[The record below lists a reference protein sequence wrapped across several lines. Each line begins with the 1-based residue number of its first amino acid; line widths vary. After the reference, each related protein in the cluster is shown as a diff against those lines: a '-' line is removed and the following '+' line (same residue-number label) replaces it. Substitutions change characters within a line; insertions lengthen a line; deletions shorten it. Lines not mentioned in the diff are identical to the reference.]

1 MKKIVIL
8 LLALLC
14 LAGCSAAPAEEAA
27 EAGTIV
33 ANAGDWQVEL
43 EGNPTTGYEWTW
55 FLEGNN
61 ILEETACE
69 YIPEDTS
76 GLRDGAGGLYVFHFA
91 PLAEGE
97 AELHFTYARPW
108 ETEAPADSW
117 SVPVSVRQENGELVI
132 YPPGT

>member
-14 LAGCSAAPAEEAA
+14 LTGCSAAAPEADTAVPPSAYIAE
-27 EAGTIV
+27 
-33 ANAGDWQVEL
+33 QVL
-43 EGNPTTGYEWTW
+43 EVRLKGNPTTGYEWTW

-108 ETEAPADSW
+108 ESEAPADSYT
-117 SVPVSVRQENGELVI
+117 VSVTVTESDGQYVI
-132 YPPGT
+132 NLA